1 MWFLQLL
8 LSIESSVQC
17 QICMDL
23 LAKPFACVTPR
34 ETVFSLLI
42 TQRRLSPC
50 GHVLCLSCLQEWF
63 RKAPPTLDD
72 MDIDPEELTDP
83 HYILM
88 RSKSC
93 PSCRAPVKHRP
104 VPVFMVKAVA
114 AALIK
119 AKPAS
124 ASTPLFNC
132 ADHTD
137 AESDDPWKGI
147 FPSSDEDDSDM
158 ESESESD
165 EEDGEDFVHFYHSRH
180 LRRAIF
186 PSMDSTDS
194 EIEDEE
200 DDDGDDEDDQDDGA
214 EEGDEVTSSDGEVED
229 DRDSVYVVPRWA
241 PPRVN
246 IDRTQYNL
254 ADDDIQL
261 LIKLLQRGC
270 TWDMLKNNEISYSH
284 ESGIV
289 VSLPSLHDLP
299 GSDDDSNFE
308 MDIEGKNRIFLGWN
322 IILDEDDAD
331 GEVFLLDMLE
341 DMKRN
346 PRRWQFTP
354 RPGVLG
360 AVDVRR
366 LVRASEV
373 EDYDTTDTEVN
384 WIDAEDF

>member
-1 MWFLQLL
+1 M
-8 LSIESSVQC
+8 S
-17 QICMDL
+17 
-23 LAKPFACVTPR
+23 
-34 ETVFSLLI
+34 
-42 TQRRLSPC
+42 QRRLSPC

-93 PSCRAPVKHRP
+93 PSCRASVKHRP

-114 AALIK
+114 TALIK
-119 AKPAS
+119 AKPTS
-124 ASTPLFNC
+124 SLTPLLNRV
-132 ADHTD
+132 AHTE
-137 AESDDPWKGI
+137 AESDNPWKGI
-147 FPSSDEDDSDM
+147 FASSDEDESNHSDI

-165 EEDGEDFVHFYHSRH
+165 DEEGEDFLHFYHSRH

-186 PSMDSTDS
+186 ASMDSTDS

-200 DDDGDDEDDQDDGA
+200 EDDDGEDD
-214 EEGDEVTSSDGEVED
+214 GDEADEGHEGTSSDDEAEVD
-229 DRDSVYVVPRWA
+229 QHHVYIAPRWA

-246 IDRTQYNL
+246 IDCTRYNL
-254 ADDDIQL
+254 ADDVIVQS
-261 LIKLLQRGC
+261 IKLLQRGC
-270 TWDMLKNNEISYSH
+270 TLEMLRNNEISYSH

-289 VSLPSLHDLP
+289 ISLPSLRDIA
-299 GSDDDSNFE
+299 GSDDDSDRE
-308 MDIEGKNRIFLGWN
+308 IDAESMNRVFLGWN
-322 IILDEDDAD
+322 IVLDESDVD
-331 GEVFLLDMLE
+331 GKGFLLDIFE

-346 PRRWQFTP
+346 SRGWQFSP

-366 LVRASEV
+366 LARVDEV
-373 EDYDTTDTEVN
+373 EDYDTTDSEVN